1 MHPATELRAQV
12 WDILHDVYDPEI
24 PLNIADLGLVY
35 DLKVSEQGE
44 VEILMTLTSPGCPVG
59 DLLAEEIR
67 DRVMSLPGVQSV
79 NVEFTFDPLWT
90 PERISDEG
98 REALRAFGFPV

>member
-1 MHPATELRAQV
+1 MGETATLQAQI

-44 VEILMTLTSPGCPVG
+44 VQIRMTLTSPGCPVG
-59 DLLAEEIR
+59 DMLAEEIR
-67 DRVMSLPGVQSV
+67 DRIMSLPGVQSV
-79 NVEFTFDPLWT
+79 EVEFTFDPLWT
-90 PERISDEG
+90 PERISEEG